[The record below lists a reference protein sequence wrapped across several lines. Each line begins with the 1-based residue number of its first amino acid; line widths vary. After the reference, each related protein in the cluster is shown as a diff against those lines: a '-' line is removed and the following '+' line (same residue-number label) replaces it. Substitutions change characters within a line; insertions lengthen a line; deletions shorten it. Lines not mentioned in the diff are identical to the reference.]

1 MASEKVLQLSKDNF
15 EQEVTN
21 SEIPVLVD
29 FWATWCG
36 PCRMLG
42 PIIDEIGGMFEGKAK
57 IAKVNVDEQ
66 KELASKFQVM
76 SIPTI
81 LIFKKGEMVEKMVG
95 LRNKEA
101 LEAALNKY
109 L

>member
-1 MASEKVLQLSKDNF
+1 MAGEKVLHLSKENF
-15 EQEVTN
+15 EQEVVN
-21 SEIPVLVD
+21 SEMPVLVD

-36 PCRMLG
+36 PCRMLS
-42 PIIDEIGGMFEGKAK
+42 PIIDELGELFEGRAK

-66 KELASKFQVM
+66 KEIASKFQIM

-81 LIFKKGEMVEKMVG
+81 LVFKKGEIAEKMVG

-101 LEAALNKY
+101 LETALNKQ

>member
-15 EQEVTN
+15 DETIN
-21 SEIPVLVD
+21 SEVPVLVD

-42 PIIDEIGGMFEGKAK
+42 PIIDQLGDELEGKVK

-66 KELASKFQVM
+66 KELASRFQVM

-101 LEAALNKY
+101 LETTLNKHM
-109 L
+109 